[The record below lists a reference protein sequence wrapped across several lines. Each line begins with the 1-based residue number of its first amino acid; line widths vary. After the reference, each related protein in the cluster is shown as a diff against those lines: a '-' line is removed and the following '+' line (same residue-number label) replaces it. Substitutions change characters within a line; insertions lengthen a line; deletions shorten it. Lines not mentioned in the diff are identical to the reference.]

1 MQSLYEENISSMKI
15 SYEKIRKGEDMITSL
30 NNAYLRN
37 VGNLVS

>member
-1 MQSLYEENISSMKI
+1 MLSLCEENISSTRI
-15 SYEKIRKGEDMITSL
+15 SYEKIRKGDDMITSL